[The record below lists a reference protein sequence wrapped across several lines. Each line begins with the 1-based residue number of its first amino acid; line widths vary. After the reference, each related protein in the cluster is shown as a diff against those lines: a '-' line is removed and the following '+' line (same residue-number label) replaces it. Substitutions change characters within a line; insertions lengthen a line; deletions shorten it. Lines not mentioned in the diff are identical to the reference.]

1 MVWFSFRKLC
11 KDNEF
16 TNYKIIIKGLSKKQ
30 LNAFINCM
38 EFDHNKLYRY
48 ENKDYEVYLIYN
60 NDSWNCSLKIVSKK
74 LIKIDDLKGAI
85 ENLKEEIAGE
95 TNEDF
100 IKEDTEELKKLEN
113 ELEQI
118 LYSLI

>member
-1 MVWFSFRKLC
+1 
-11 KDNEF
+11 
-16 TNYKIIIKGLSKKQ
+16 
-30 LNAFINCM
+30 M